1 MDTTGQDAYNR
12 FLSGDDTA
20 FDEILDLYHN
30 SLIFFICGFVHN
42 VTVAEDLAADTFA
55 ELILHPHRYNFSV
68 TLKTYIFMIGR
79 SRAIDYLRHNSKL
92 NVISEAYDY
101 TQEPDYHLLE
111 DDIILDEQ
119 KKLLHDAVMLLKD
132 DYRTAVHLVYFEEM
146 SCEQAA
152 KIMKKNKKQ
161 IENLL
166 YRAKN
171 ALRKN
176 LRKDGEC
183 F

>member
-1 MDTTGQDAYNR
+1 MR
-12 FLSGDDTA
+12 
-20 FDEILDLYHN
+20 
-30 SLIFFICGFVHN
+30 
-42 VTVAEDLAADTFA
+42 
-55 ELILHPHRYNFSV
+55 
-68 TLKTYIFMIGR
+68 
-79 SRAIDYLRHNSKL
+79 L
-92 NVISEAYDY
+92 N
-101 TQEPDYHLLE
+101 
-111 DDIILDEQ
+111 
-119 KKLLHDAVMLLKD
+119 D